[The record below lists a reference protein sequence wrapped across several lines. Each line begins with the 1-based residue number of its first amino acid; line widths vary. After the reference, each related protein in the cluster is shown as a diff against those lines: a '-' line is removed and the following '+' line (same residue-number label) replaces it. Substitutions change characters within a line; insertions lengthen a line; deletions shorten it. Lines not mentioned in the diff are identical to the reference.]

1 MDNSRALAFA
11 IMALWLVLIG
21 VAAHVSFQIVTT
33 IIADAR
39 PDNCANLSG
48 PECWEAMQ

>member
-1 MDNSRALAFA
+1 MDNSRTLAFA
-11 IMALWLVLIG
+11 IMMLWLVMIA
-21 VAAHVSFQIVTT
+21 VAAHVSFQIVTAA
-33 IIADAR
+33 IADAR